1 MNRYKES
8 LRQYFS
14 VQAKALRKKRKLTQ
28 EEMSEQLHITVRAY
42 GDLERGCSCCSAI
55 ALLFFLLM
63 LEPDELTA
71 FLAQMKKQFR
81 EQDQQVLLCMQK
93 QTADLLLMDT
103 ALPDVCGLT
112 VLDELQRRGTAP
124 QRVILLS
131 SIVSEQVTDQAFAL
145 GVSHFIPKPFHTDL
159 LFDAMYELF
168 PGCSCGHW
176 PHSPQ

>member
-1 MNRYKES
+1 MPES
-8 LRQYFS
+8 Y
-14 VQAKALRKKRKLTQ
+14 AGKINRKL
-28 EEMSEQLHITVRAY
+28 L
-42 GDLERGCSCCSAI
+42 
-55 ALLFFLLM
+55 
-63 LEPDELTA
+63 
-71 FLAQMKKQFR
+71 KKQRIIAAAAGR
-81 EQDQQVLLCMQK
+81 EP
-93 QTADLLLMDT
+93 ADLLLMDT

-131 SIVSEQVTDQAFAL
+131 SIVSEQVPDQAFAL

>member
-1 MNRYKES
+1 MANYRIGLDFGTLS
-8 LRQYFS
+8 GRAVL
-14 VQAKALRKKRKLTQ
+14 VDVVTG
-28 EEMSEQLHITVRAY
+28 EE
-42 GDLERGCSCCSAI
+42 
-55 ALLFFLLM
+55 
-63 LEPDELTA
+63 
-71 FLAQMKKQFR
+71 LATEAR
-81 EQDQQVLLCMQK
+81 DYPHAV
-93 QTADLLLMDT
+93 MDT

>member
-1 MNRYKES
+1 MNGYKES

-14 VQAKALRKKRKLTQ
+14 VQVKALRKKRKLTQ

-63 LEPDELTA
+63 LEPNVANHD
-71 FLAQMKKQFR
+71 FFSLATVGSGR
-81 EQDQQVLLCMQK
+81 DVLLCMQK

-112 VLDELQRRGTAP
+112 VLNELQRRGTAP

-145 GVSHFIPKPFHTDL
+145 GVSQFIPKPFHTDL